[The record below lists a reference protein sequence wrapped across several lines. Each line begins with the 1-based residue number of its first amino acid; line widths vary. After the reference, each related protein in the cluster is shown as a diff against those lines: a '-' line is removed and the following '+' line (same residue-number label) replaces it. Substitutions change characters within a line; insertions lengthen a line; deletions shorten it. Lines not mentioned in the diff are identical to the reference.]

1 MSLYLPGIL
10 ANAGTMPQRM
20 CCTCTLC
27 TVLEFSC
34 LAFFRFK
41 IRAVKIRIGFFCCAR
56 PGRCA
61 MPFVPVGTIPAAA
74 NRRGR
79 AGVPKLNCLWNRRA
93 TCSICAAM
101 VLFTRRRINRLSAR
115 VQLVYFGFSAAF
127 PARQQ
132 NPPAGAFFLR
142 LLISQQCAA
151 FQFSHGC
158 TPRSYL
164 LRIGHHLGAVLHS
177 GSLLQPMVKETN
189 PNFGAFPAF
198 MSFLIFGCSQ

>member
-79 AGVPKLNCLWNRRA
+79 AGVPKFDCLLNRTA
-93 TCSICAAM
+93 TGSISPAVMLLAGHC
-101 VLFTRRRINRLSAR
+101 IQRLSTG
-115 VQLVYFGFSAAF
+115 VQLIHSCFSATLPTWNHNSQF
-127 PARQQ
+127 
-132 NPPAGAFFLR
+132 GAFFLR